1 MAILAG
7 DIKKGVCLRL
17 DDNKIWVVID
27 FLHIKPGKG
36 NTVMKTKLRNVED
49 GRVLERTWIVSAKL
63 DDVTVSH
70 QQFQYVY
77 KEGDDMMFMNM
88 ETFEQIAINKDL
100 ITGGEFLKEGETM
113 VMASIDDQ
121 TGAILTAEAP
131 VKIVL
136 QVTYTE
142 PGFAGNTATNATKP
156 ATLETGTEIRVPLF
170 INEGDMIEV
179 DTRDGSYVTRVT
191 AK

>member
-17 DDNKIWVVID
+17 DDGKIWVVID
-27 FLHIKPGKG
+27 FLHKKPGKG
-36 NTVMKTKLRNVED
+36 NTVMITKLRNVED

-70 QQFQYVY
+70 QQFQYLY
-77 KEGDDMMFMNM
+77 KEGEEMVFMNT
-88 ETFEQIAINKDL
+88 ETYEQININKDL
-100 ITGGEFLKEGETM
+100 ITGGDFLKEGETM

-136 QVTYTE
+136 KVTYTE
-142 PGFAGNTATNATKP
+142 PGLKGDTATNATKP
-156 ATLETGTEIRVPLF
+156 ATLETGVEIRVPLF
-170 INEGDMIEV
+170 INEGDLIEV
-179 DTRDGSYVTRVT
+179 DTRDGSYVSR
-191 AK
+191 KS

>member
-1 MAILAG
+1 MALLAG

-17 DDNKIWVVID
+17 DDGKIWVVID

-70 QQFQYVY
+70 QQFQYLY
-77 KEGDDMMFMNM
+77 KEGEDMVFMNM
-88 ETFEQIAINKDL
+88 ESFEQININKEL
-100 ITGGEFLKEGETM
+100 ITGGDFLKEGETI

-136 QVTYTE
+136 AVTYTE
-142 PGFAGNTATNATKP
+142 PGFAGNTATNASKP
-156 ATLETGTEIRVPLF
+156 ATLETGVEIRVPLF
-170 INEGDMIEV
+170 INEGDLVEV

-191 AK
+191 QK

>member
-1 MAILAG
+1 MALLAG

-17 DDNKIWVVID
+17 DDGKIWVVID

-70 QQFQYVY
+70 QQFQYLY
-77 KEGDDMMFMNM
+77 KEGEDMVFMNM
-88 ETFEQIAINKDL
+88 ETFEQININKEL
-100 ITGGEFLKEGETM
+100 ITGGDFLKEGETI

-136 QVTYTE
+136 AVTYTE
-142 PGFAGNTATNATKP
+142 PGFAGNTATNASKP
-156 ATLETGTEIRVPLF
+156 ATLETGVEIRVPLF
-170 INEGDMIEV
+170 INEGDLVEV

-191 AK
+191 QK

>member
-17 DDNKIWVVID
+17 DDGKIWVVID
-27 FLHIKPGKG
+27 FLHKKSGKG
-36 NTVMKTKLRNVED
+36 NTVMITKLRNVED

-70 QQFQYVY
+70 QQFQYLY
-77 KEGDDMMFMNM
+77 KEGEDMVFMNT
-88 ETFEQIAINKDL
+88 ETFEQININKDL
-100 ITGGEFLKEGETM
+100 ITGGDFLKEGETM

-142 PGFAGNTATNATKP
+142 PGLKGDTATNATKP
-156 ATLETGTEIRVPLF
+156 ATLETGVEIRVPLF
-170 INEGDMIEV
+170 INEGDLIEV
-179 DTRDGSYVTRVT
+179 DTRDGSYVSR
-191 AK
+191 KS

>member
-17 DDNKIWVVID
+17 DDGKIWVVID
-27 FLHIKPGKG
+27 FLHKKPGKG
-36 NTVMKTKLRNVED
+36 NTVMITKLKNVED

-63 DDVTVSH
+63 DDV
-70 QQFQYVY
+70 FQYLY
-77 KEGDDMMFMNM
+77 KEGEDMVFMNN
-88 ETFEQIAINKDL
+88 ETFEQVNIAKDL
-100 ITGGEFLKEGETM
+100 IIGGDFLKEGETM
-113 VMASIDDQ
+113 VMATIDDQ

-142 PGFAGNTATNATKP
+142 PGLKGDTATNATKP
-156 ATLETGTEIRVPLF
+156 ATLETGVEIRVPLF

-179 DTRDGSYVTRVT
+179 DTRDGSYVSR
-191 AK
+191 KS